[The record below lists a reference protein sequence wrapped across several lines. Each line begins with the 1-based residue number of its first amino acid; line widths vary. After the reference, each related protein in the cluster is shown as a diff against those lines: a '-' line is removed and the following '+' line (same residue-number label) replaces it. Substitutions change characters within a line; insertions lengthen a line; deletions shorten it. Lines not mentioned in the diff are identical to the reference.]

1 MSMNKDSAILK
12 RVVRDILA
20 MAGEAERE
28 RAAAPREIENDF
40 QPIARRDYERCLK
53 LNFSTRE
60 LNKILGA
67 FRAALPNLDHEQLKL
82 MPLPSMANVASRLGL
97 KFQANPFDGPEGAGL
112 RGFYVA
118 TKALKQPLMCLNT
131 AHHRT
136 AINSTFWHEMGH
148 HLTAPLLPHPEE
160 SATLTFGRDF
170 EGHLSD
176 PRELA
181 ADILVSLVCYS
192 HSAAKRIFAPL
203 LQKGSAENVHAVVL
217 AAKTYLSAA
226 WGFNF
231 DSRVPAADNLHY
243 LEGMIHF
250 AKLRLALLAAYDI

>member
-1 MSMNKDSAILK
+1 MNKDYVTLK

-20 MAGEAERE
+20 VAGEAERA
-28 RAAAPREIENDF
+28 RACAPREIENDF

-53 LNFSTRE
+53 LNFSRRE
-60 LNKILGA
+60 LSEILGA
-67 FRAALPNLDHEQLKL
+67 FRTALPSLDHEQLKL
-82 MPLPSMANVASRLGL
+82 ISLPSMANVALRLGL
-97 KFQANPFDGPEGAGL
+97 KLQANPFDGPDGAGL

-136 AINSTFWHEMGH
+136 AVNSTFWHEMGH

-170 EGHLSD
+170 EGHLGD

-181 ADILVSLVCYS
+181 ADMLVTLVCYS
-192 HSAAKRIFAPL
+192 HSAAKQLFGPL
-203 LQKGSAENVHAVVL
+203 LKEGSAENIHAVVS
-217 AAKTYLSAA
+217 AAKTHLNAV
-226 WGFNF
+226 WGFSF
-231 DSRVPAADNLHY
+231 DNRIPAAGNLHY

-250 AKLRLALLAAYDI
+250 AKLRLALLAAYDV

>member
-1 MSMNKDSAILK
+1 
-12 RVVRDILA
+12 
-20 MAGEAERE
+20 MAGEAERA

-40 QPIARRDYERCLK
+40 EPIARRDYERCLK
-53 LNFSTRE
+53 MNFSRRE
-60 LNKILGA
+60 LSKILGA
-67 FRAALPNLDHEQLKL
+67 FRTALPNLDHEQLKL

-170 EGHLSD
+170 EEHLAD

-192 HSAAKRIFAPL
+192 HSASKQLFGPL
-203 LQKGSAENVHAVVL
+203 LQKGSAENVHAVL
-217 AAKTYLSAA
+217 SAAKTHMNAV

-231 DSRVPAADNLHY
+231 DNRIRATDNLHY

-250 AKLRLALLAAYDI
+250 AKLRLALLAAYDV